1 MVRTQIQLTEE
12 QVKALKKIALSR
24 HLSIA
29 EIIRQAVDT
38 VIRTNTMVGIEERRK
53 RAIDIVGRFSSGKR
67 DISRKHDTYLVEAF
81 GKLESLLIHRHFL
94 PCSTETMPTIKKQKK
109 YGIKCSN
116 LKMSLS
122 LQIIF
127 WWKALPLYSIVL
139 AWMQ

>member
-38 VIRTNTMVGIEERRK
+38 VIRTNAMVDIEERRK
-53 RAIDIVGRFSSGKR
+53 RTIDIVGRSSSGKR

-81 GKLESLLIHRHFL
+81 GK
-94 PCSTETMPTIKKQKK
+94 
-109 YGIKCSN
+109 
-116 LKMSLS
+116 
-122 LQIIF
+122 
-127 WWKALPLYSIVL
+127 
-139 AWMQ
+139 